1 MEIQTTTK
9 KWGSS
14 LGIIIPKRI
23 VERENL
29 KQNQEIKILA
39 VEIKEKPKVKDIFG
53 KLRNWKIDSQKF
65 KDEIR
70 KEESNELLFS

>member
-14 LGIIIPKRI
+14 LGVIIPKVI

-39 VEIKEKPKVKDIFG
+39 VEIKEKTRVKNIFG

-70 KEESNELLFS
+70 KEEADE

>member
-1 MEIQTTTK
+1 MEIITKTK

-14 LGIIIPKRI
+14 LGIIIPKII

-39 VEIKEKPKVKDIFG
+39 VETKEKTRVKDIFG
-53 KLRNWKIDSQKF
+53 KLKNWKIDSQKF

-70 KEESNELLFS
+70 KEESNE

>member
-1 MEIQTTTK
+1 MEIKTRTK

-14 LGIIIPKRI
+14 LGIIIPKII
-23 VERENL
+23 VERENI

-39 VEIKEKPKVKDIFG
+39 VETMGKTKIKNIFG
-53 KLRNWKIDSQKF
+53 KLKNWKINSQKF

-70 KEESNELLFS
+70 KDESDE

>member
-1 MEIQTTTK
+1 MELITKTK

-14 LGIIIPKRI
+14 LGIIIPKII

-39 VEIKEKPKVKDIFG
+39 VETKEKVRVKSIFG
-53 KLRNWKIDSQKF
+53 KLKNWKINSQEF

-70 KEESNELLFS
+70 KEESNE

>member
-1 MEIQTTTK
+1 MEITTRTK

-14 LGIIIPKRI
+14 LGIIIPKII
-23 VERENL
+23 VEVENL

-39 VEIKEKPKVKDIFG
+39 VKTKEKTRIKDIFG
-53 KLRNWKIDSQKF
+53 KLKNWKIDSQKF

-70 KEESNELLFS
+70 KEELNE

>member
-1 MEIQTTTK
+1 MEIETRTK

-14 LGIIIPKRI
+14 LGIIIPKII

-39 VEIKEKPKVKDIFG
+39 VETKEKTRLKDIFG
-53 KLRNWKIDSQKF
+53 KLKNWKIDSQKF

-70 KEESNELLFS
+70 KQESDE

>member
-1 MEIQTTTK
+1 MEIITRTK

-14 LGIIIPKRI
+14 LGIIIPKII

-39 VEIKEKPKVKDIFG
+39 VETKEKTRIKDIFG
-53 KLRNWKIDSQKF
+53 KLKDWKINSQKF

-70 KEESNELLFS
+70 KEESDE